1 MIYLRSRLGRAMPEI
16 GRGDHSTSPGEPG
29 DPSSAK
35 SQAATLDDFG
45 EFGEPECHLHLVGQR
60 FEEQIKVLNQQAGER
75 GFQSQG
81 SAPEPP

>member
-16 GRGDHSTSPGEPG
+16 GRGDHSTSPGEQG

-45 EFGEPECHLHLVGQR
+45 EFGDPNATCISL
-60 FEEQIKVLNQQAGER
+60 A
-75 GFQSQG
+75 
-81 SAPEPP
+81 SALRSR